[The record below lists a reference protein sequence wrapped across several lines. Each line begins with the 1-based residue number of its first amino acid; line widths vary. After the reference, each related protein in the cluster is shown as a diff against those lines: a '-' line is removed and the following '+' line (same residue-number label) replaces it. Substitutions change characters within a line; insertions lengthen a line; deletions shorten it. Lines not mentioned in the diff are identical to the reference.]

1 MISPVAGARGTSGG
15 ATAAV
20 GSSRGGG
27 GAAGSAALAAG
38 GRGPGTG
45 TLAVRFWSISS
56 IRGRR
61 SWASVRSRATVWAA
75 SAYSEASRSRWVVAS
90 RQRPRNSS
98 ARCRRSLT
106 TRWASSMS
114 HWASRRA
121 SRSCS
126 AAARREAWIR
136 CSADRRASRRAW
148 TADSRAALRVSS
160 AVRRASWRIRSA
172 SARGAGDVLGRAFG
186 VHQGARDLG
195 FPLAVRR
202 EVLFQLFEPRLVL
215 LEGGLQDPALDDRV
229 VELGRGPLECLG
241 HLLEKLP
248 DLGGAQP
255 EEDAGEGTEGDLVG
269 VDSRCGIGPV
279 PGREVHRGHGRCS
292 PFTLG
297 LRLAVEESGGR
308 DARDRL
314 SAVPQAE
321 LLVDRPQVNL
331 DGALRHGEPHGDLL
345 RAQPLRGPPNDLDL
359 PRREGLRGALERRR
373 GYQARGQGLRERS

>member
-90 RQRPRNSS
+90 RQRPRNSP
-98 ARCRRSLT
+98 ARFPEGLDRRLAG
-106 TRWASSMS
+106 RPQGLL
-114 HWASRRA
+114 RRPA
-121 SRSCS
+121 RLVEDPIGLR
-126 AAARREAWIR
+126 ARR
-136 CSADRRASRRAW
+136 
-148 TADSRAALRVSS
+148 
-160 AVRRASWRIRSA
+160 
-172 SARGAGDVLGRAFG
+172 AGDVLGRAFG